1 MNPTTPQDPTQA
13 LLGQMPL
20 AQPNPLGDSGT
31 LIQALTQ
38 PNVQP
43 TPMSNQAIMNWLN
56 GGAAWTS

>member
-1 MNPTTPQDPTQA
+1 MNPTAPMDPTQA

-20 AQPNPLGDSGT
+20 AQPNPMGDANS

-43 TPMSNQAIMNWLN
+43 TPMSNAGILSWLTGGTN
-56 GGAAWTS
+56 G